1 MGKKNLLNMMVSSG
15 LIDEYK
21 ITIPISSLKDHG
33 IKTAVVDAS
42 NYIHRYGPSNLCG
55 GFIELNKTFN
65 NHGCVLN
72 FVFDGKP
79 PKEKQIILE
88 ERKKRRN
95 KNKTIVG
102 KYEGKLMFFKEQLSL
117 QTTTHNE
124 KIEIKTQMTEVTAN
138 IKKYKKRSFSIKKEH
153 ITVLK
158 NLFDYLKIPY
168 IHLHN
173 YEADLVCSR
182 LVGMK
187 HADACLSDDY
197 DLISYNCKCILR
209 NLDMKNGT
217 VDIIKLDELYSKINL
232 NYEEFIYLI
241 IMNGSDYSEKA
252 ISYSEKVRDYS
263 EKAKDIT
270 DIYRLFIEGYDI
282 IEVLLLIN
290 NPKYKYQK
298 AYNIFT
304 QQIDINPEID
314 IINYKHINLI
324 YRTINTDNTLFI
336 TQLNKYI
343 SDTGD
348 KVGIDNINKKINEYV
363 SLFSYNNPYL
373 CL

>member
-1 MGKKNLLNMMVSSG
+1 
-15 LIDEYK
+15 
-21 ITIPISSLKDHG
+21 
-33 IKTAVVDAS
+33 
-42 NYIHRYGPSNLCG
+42 
-55 GFIELNKTFN
+55 
-65 NHGCVLN
+65 
-72 FVFDGKP
+72 
-79 PKEKQIILE
+79 
-88 ERKKRRN
+88 
-95 KNKTIVG
+95 
-102 KYEGKLMFFKEQLSL
+102 
-117 QTTTHNE
+117 
-124 KIEIKTQMTEVTAN
+124 
-138 IKKYKKRSFSIKKEH
+138 
-153 ITVLK
+153 
-158 NLFDYLKIPY
+158 
-168 IHLHN
+168 
-173 YEADLVCSR
+173 
-182 LVGMK
+182 
-187 HADACLSDDY
+187 
-197 DLISYNCKCILR
+197 
-209 NLDMKNGT
+209 
-217 VDIIKLDELYSKINL
+217 
-232 NYEEFIYLI
+232 
-241 IMNGSDYSEKA
+241 MNGSDYSEKA

-282 IEVLLLIN
+282 NEVLLLIN

-314 IINYKHINLI
+314 IINYRHINLI